1 MARMI
6 RKQIVIDPEQE
17 RALAA
22 RAEVLGVSQSELI
35 RQAIDTLLKETE
47 AAARKEAAW
56 QELMRGIEQAH
67 RDGVGSRGNKWTREE
82 LHDRSDRSD

>member
-17 RALAA
+17 RALAG
-22 RAEVLGVSQSELI
+22 RAELLGVSQSELI
-35 RQAIDTLLKETE
+35 RQAIDMLLKETE

-56 QELMRGIEQAH
+56 QELLRGMEKAR
-67 RDGVGSRGNKWTREE
+67 RDGVGSGGNTWTREE
-82 LHDRSDRSD
+82 LHDRSDRSA